1 MPGVYSHHWDT
12 ILDVLEHGPIED
24 PSGLA
29 TEKLRQIT
37 GHESTN
43 ALVKI
48 LRRMEAEGLI
58 ERDVNGRR
66 TTRIAAAPQPRRRR
80 VAKTV
85 AAPVAATVTPAEP
98 YRQGTEST
106 NGDGNIDYDLLAA
119 ALLAKALKAQQAQ
132 ELAAGAKDAVARA
145 ERAEAARRIAEAD
158 AQAARAKVAE
168 LEAMVRT
175 MESNMK
181 MLQAQLDKPAVRAGD
196 TIRERLSARERKD
209 LDQLMRALPTVRG

>member
-80 VAKTV
+80 VSR
-85 AAPVAATVTPAEP
+85 AAPAPEPAADPA
-98 YRQGTEST
+98 T